1 MTAMLQEIY
10 AYIDDMPESKL
21 EALRQFLRAFMNDPL
36 IIETD
41 LTDEERE
48 IVKKSREHYM
58 THPEDFILL
67 EDIT

>member
-21 EALRQFLRAFMNDPL
+21 EALRQFLRAFIDEPL

-48 IVKKSREHYM
+48 IVRRSREHYRA
-58 THPEDFILL
+58 HPEDFIPL
-67 EDIT
+67 EDID